1 MRERSELIK
10 GQRVELESWYRRLI
24 ALYPP
29 GHRLVYAEDLMNVLM
44 DSAVPDQ
51 KRPDLL
57 TGVDL
62 LKGAAAAWVLRLR
75 AKGRTRPR
83 GSAAIALLALLVL
96 CIQSIT
102 AAGRVLD
109 DVTASSNG
117 RWGDLVLGLPDLV
130 WLPVAVAAVI
140 GLRRPAAWMAWA
152 VGLCWPLLTLIGGV
166 GAVVPDYL
174 GSLDSPLWVVVA
186 LIAAAGLL
194 VDGGTRQGFQEL
206 GRTGTRAATVGALMI
221 GLATTTLPI
230 VADVLAPRPSL
241 LGLPLL
247 GIGLALVILA
257 CVRPLT
263 RTSRGWAQATAV
275 TVALQAVVFGV
286 FAWQD
291 GGNAYSDLQE
301 QVNTT
306 LPLILLTCT
315 LIVGWS
321 LVRVRDWHRQPATAV
336 GAAARGLAAV
346 RRRQ

>member
-1 MRERSELIK
+1 MSELIK
-10 GQRVELESWYRRLI
+10 GQRVGLESWYRRLI

-51 KRPDLL
+51 KRPDLS

-75 AKGRTRPR
+75 SKGRALPK
-83 GSAAIALLALLVL
+83 GSAAIALIALLML

-102 AAGRVLD
+102 AAGRAMD
-109 DVTASSNG
+109 DMTASSNG
-117 RWGDLVLGLPDLV
+117 RWGELVLGLPDLV
-130 WLPVAVAAVI
+130 WLPIAVAAAI
-140 GLRRPAAWMAWA
+140 GLRRPGAWVAWG
-152 VGLCWPLLTLIGGV
+152 VGLIWPLLSQVGGV
-166 GAVVPDYL
+166 GEAVPDYL
-174 GSLDSPLWVVVA
+174 GSLDSPLWVPVA

-206 GRTGTRAATVGALMI
+206 GRTGTRAAIIGALMI
-221 GLATTTLPI
+221 GLATTTLPV
-230 VADVLAPRPSL
+230 VADAVAARPSL

-257 CVRPLT
+257 CIRPLT
-263 RTSRGWAQATAV
+263 RTNRGWAQATAV
-275 TVALQAVVFGV
+275 AVVIQVLVFGV

-291 GGNAYSDLQE
+291 AGNAYSDLQE
-301 QVNTT
+301 QVDTT
-306 LPLILLTCT
+306 LPLILLACT
-315 LIVGWS
+315 LIVGRS
-321 LVRVRDWHRQPATAV
+321 MLKMRDWQRQPATAV